1 MIEAALSSCLFVFS
15 KARALA
21 SDLRQSGV
29 MKLIK
34 SVLLAAAAVGALS
47 VTATEAQAQPGGYY
61 SNPQTTQHP
70 GGFHNRSNR
79 LIFGFSLGLGH
90 MSDSEGKI
98 GGDSSTNYSTLSAEV
113 SAHIG
118 GFVGPRLALMAEVQG
133 NALTLSSDGYDD
145 ITLIQSALM
154 GAAQY
159 WITPQLWIKGG
170 IGFASLDLDD
180 SAYYEDAHIDSG
192 MAIMG
197 AVGFEL
203 LSSQRFS
210 VDLQGRLLAGSY
222 DGIDEQITAGSI
234 GVGLNWF

>member
-1 MIEAALSSCLFVFS
+1 
-15 KARALA
+15 
-21 SDLRQSGV
+21 
-29 MKLIK
+29 
-34 SVLLAAAAVGALS
+34 
-47 VTATEAQAQPGGYY
+47 
-61 SNPQTTQHP
+61 
-70 GGFHNRSNR
+70 
-79 LIFGFSLGLGH
+79 
-90 MSDSEGKI
+90 
-98 GGDSSTNYSTLSAEV
+98 
-113 SAHIG
+113 
-118 GFVGPRLALMAEVQG
+118 MAEVQG

>member
-1 MIEAALSSCLFVFS
+1 
-15 KARALA
+15 
-21 SDLRQSGV
+21 

-34 SVLLAAAAVGALS
+34 SVLLAAAVLAPLS
-47 VTATEAQAQPGGYY
+47 IASTEAHAQPGGYY
-61 SNPQTTQHP
+61 TNPQTTQHP

-79 LIFGFSLGLGH
+79 LIFGFSLMLGH
-90 MSDSEGKI
+90 LSDSEGSI
-98 GGDSSTNYSTLSAEV
+98 AGDSSTNYSTISGGV

-133 NALTLSSDGYDD
+133 NAVTLSTDGFDD
-145 ITLIQSALM
+145 VTLVQSALM

-170 IGFASLDLDD
+170 VGFASVDVDD
-180 SAYYEDAHIDSG
+180 SYNEESTHIDSG
-192 MAIMG
+192 LALMG

-203 LSSQRFS
+203 LSAQRFS

-222 DGIDEQITAGSI
+222 DVIDQQLTSASI
-234 GVGLNWF
+234 GVGINWF

>member
-1 MIEAALSSCLFVFS
+1 
-15 KARALA
+15 
-21 SDLRQSGV
+21 

-98 GGDSSTNYSTLSAEV
+98 SGDSSTNYSTLSAEV

-180 SAYYEDAHIDSG
+180 SYYNDSAHIDSG

-210 VDLQGRLLAGSY
+210 LDLQGRLLAGSY
-222 DGIDEQITAGSI
+222 DGIDEQITAASI
-234 GVGLNWF
+234 GVGINWF